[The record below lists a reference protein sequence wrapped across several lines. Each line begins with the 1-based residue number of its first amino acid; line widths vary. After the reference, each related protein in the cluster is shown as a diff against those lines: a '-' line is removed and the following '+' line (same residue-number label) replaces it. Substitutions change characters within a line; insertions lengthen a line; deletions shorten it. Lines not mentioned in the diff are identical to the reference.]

1 MWIQKKIYLEKK
13 LKSKQTIKNINTD
26 ARFNV
31 LGKKHKKGLSKITS
45 SGTMSSNSEIKDI
58 VKVIRSLENK
68 GIFIGM
74 NYWKNS

>member
-1 MWIQKKIYLEKK
+1 ML
-13 LKSKQTIKNINTD
+13 
-26 ARFNV
+26 
-31 LGKKHKKGLSKITS
+31 
-45 SGTMSSNSEIKDI
+45 SNSEIKDI